1 MELDVKLEKWVPEH
15 EEKDSEKLK
24 NESVPYI
31 VLFGNLAWYSEDCYR
46 KKLIEKFLQC
56 YANIQ
61 FMKKT
66 ILSACIWR
74 IKITRLFFLIF

>member
-31 VLFGNLAWYSEDCYR
+31 VPFGNLAWYSEDCYR
-46 KKLIEKFLQC
+46 KKADRKMSSLLCKYSIYEENYIVCLH
-56 YANIQ
+56 
-61 FMKKT
+61 KKN
-66 ILSACIWR
+66 
-74 IKITRLFFLIF
+74 KNH